1 MEPMLILALAVI
13 LAAAA
18 VVVALVLR
26 RGDGGAGLAARLE
39 QLAAQQSAAQE
50 ALGERLQRQERA
62 VTEAVATRLDA
73 LDAKLNAGLVT
84 STKETQSA
92 IGEVKTRLA
101 VIDAAQKNIADLSTQ
116 VVGLR
121 EILSN
126 KQARGAFGE
135 TQLRDIVE
143 AVLPPGAYEFQAA
156 IGDNKRVDCLIRMPN
171 PPGSVPIDSKFPL
184 EAYSAMTAAE
194 TDAARQ
200 AASRAFAQ
208 SVRVHIKDIASKYI
222 VPGETCEYALM
233 FLPSEA
239 IYAELYARHQEV
251 VSECQRARVMPV
263 SPTTMWAMLTT
274 IRAVLKDVH
283 MREQASV
290 IQKEVGILVE
300 NVERLDQRVD
310 KLQTHFNLVTRDVSD
325 IRISTGKVRDH
336 GAKIASVELSEPAES
351 VPAPEAKALGRM
363 GEGG

>member
-1 MEPMLILALAVI
+1 MEPMPILALAVI
-13 LAAAA
+13 LAAAV

-39 QLAAQQSAAQE
+39 QLAAQQSAAQD

-116 VVGLR
+116 VVGLQ

-143 AVLPPGAYEFQAA
+143 AVLPPGAYEFQAT
-156 IGDNKRVDCLIRMPN
+156 IGDNKRVDCLILMPN
-171 PPGSVPIDSKFPL
+171 PPGSVPVDSKFPL
-184 EAYSAMTAAE
+184 EAYSAMAAAE

-222 VPGETCEYALM
+222 VPGETSEYALM

-239 IYAELYARHQEV
+239 IYAELYARHQDV
-251 VSECQRARVMPV
+251 VSDCQRARVMPV

-274 IRAVLKDVH
+274 MRAVLKDVR

-290 IQKEVGILVE
+290 IQKEVGVLVE
-300 NVERLDQRVD
+300 NVERLDSRVD
-310 KLQTHFNLVTRDVSD
+310 KLQRHFDLVTRDVSD

-336 GAKIASVELSEPAES
+336 GAKIASVELSETVEG
-351 VPAPEAKALGRM
+351 VPAPAAKALG
-363 GEGG
+363 